1 MRKIGVQTGSI
12 LDNVGIDEGFRL
24 IHEAGFDCVDFNIDH
39 CMSGKEIVSGEF
51 SGFFD
56 QDMEKILEAIRPY
69 KEAAA
74 KYGVTFGQAHA
85 PFPTYV
91 KDKPYNNEKVLD
103 ALKKCLAICAYVDCP
118 YMIVHPAFFDYNNR
132 MDPDDEWDANIKLYS
147 ALIPDIRKY
156 HVTVCLENMF
166 TYNANG
172 RKVYEA
178 ICSDMN
184 EAAAYI
190 DELNDMA
197 GEKCFAFCLDTG
209 HALLLGKDIYTA
221 IMQIG
226 ERLETLHI
234 HDNDGKGDQHLA
246 PYMGCLDWKRFVKGL
261 RDVGYQGALSFETF
275 NTINVF
281 DLELMPE
288 VLRLIGATGRMF
300 ARRIDAE

>member
-1 MRKIGVQTGSI
+1 
-12 LDNVGIDEGFRL
+12 
-24 IHEAGFDCVDFNIDH
+24 
-39 CMSGKEIVSGEF
+39 
-51 SGFFD
+51 
-56 QDMEKILEAIRPY
+56 
-69 KEAAA
+69 
-74 KYGVTFGQAHA
+74 
-85 PFPTYV
+85 
-91 KDKPYNNEKVLD
+91 
-103 ALKKCLAICAYVDCP
+103 
-118 YMIVHPAFFDYNNR
+118 
-132 MDPDDEWDANIKLYS
+132 
-147 ALIPDIRKY
+147 
-156 HVTVCLENMF
+156 MF
-166 TYNANG
+166 TYNSNG

-288 VLRLIGATGRMF
+288 VLKLIGATGRMF